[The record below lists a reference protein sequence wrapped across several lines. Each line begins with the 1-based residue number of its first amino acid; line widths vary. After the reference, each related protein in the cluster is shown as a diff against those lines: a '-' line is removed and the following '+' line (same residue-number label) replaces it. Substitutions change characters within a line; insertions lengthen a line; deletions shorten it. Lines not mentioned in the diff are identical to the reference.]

1 MTRIDYGLVVV
12 AYLFLVS
19 PAGWLIGWLIRR
31 AGEARPD
38 EGPNAFPTDEG
49 TRRMGLWIGCTERL
63 IILTFV
69 LTNHYDAVG
78 LLIAA
83 KSILRVS
90 DQQARKQTEYVLLG
104 TLLSL
109 ALAVAVGEALKQ
121 VVPALA
127 ATK

>member
-1 MTRIDYGLVVV
+1 MTRVDYGIITA
-12 AYLFLVS
+12 AYFLLTS
-19 PAGWLIGWLIRR
+19 PTGWIIGLLIRYV
-31 AGEARPD
+31 GTSTT
-38 EGPNAFPTDEG
+38 GTNAFPTDEG
-49 TRRMGLWIGCTERL
+49 TKRMGFWIGCTERL

-69 LTNHYDAVG
+69 LANHYDAVG

-109 ALAVAVGEALKQ
+109 AIAVAIGEGLKQ
-121 VVPALA
+121 WLPALA

>member
-1 MTRIDYGLVVV
+1 
-12 AYLFLVS
+12 
-19 PAGWLIGWLIRR
+19 
-31 AGEARPD
+31 
-38 EGPNAFPTDEG
+38 
-49 TRRMGLWIGCTERL
+49 MGFWIGCTERL

-69 LTNHYDAVG
+69 LANHYDAVG

-109 ALAVAVGEALKQ
+109 AIAVAIGEGLKQ
-121 VVPALA
+121 WLPALA

>member
-1 MTRIDYGLVVV
+1 MTKADYGLIAA
-12 AYLFLVS
+12 AYFFVTS
-19 PAGWLIGWLIRR
+19 PAGSLIGWLIRQ
-31 AGEARPD
+31 ASESAL
-38 EGPNAFPTDEG
+38 PNGFPTDEG
-49 TRRMGLWIGCTERL
+49 TKRMGLWIGCTERL

-69 LTNHYDAVG
+69 LANHYDAVG

-90 DQQARKQTEYVLLG
+90 DKEARKQTEYVLLG

-109 ALAVAVGEALKQ
+109 AFAVATGEALKHWLPI
-121 VVPALA
+121 VV